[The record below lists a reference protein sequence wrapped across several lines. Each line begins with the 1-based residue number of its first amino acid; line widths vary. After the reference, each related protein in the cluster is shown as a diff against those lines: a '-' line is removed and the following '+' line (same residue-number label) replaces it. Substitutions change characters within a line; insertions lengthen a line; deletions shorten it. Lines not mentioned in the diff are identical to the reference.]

1 MPSAEV
7 AIGTV
12 ASERSALV
20 SVGMPVYNGERF
32 LERTIDSILQQT
44 LQDLE
49 LIISDNA
56 SVDRTRSICES
67 YAAKDPRIRYIRQ
80 PHNIGAI
87 RNYGFV
93 ARAGRA
99 PFFKWSSAN
108 DRCDPMLLEKC
119 VDVLRRDSAAVL
131 CYGRTC
137 IIDGDDNEIGLYEH
151 DLGFEQLQPSE
162 RFIAVRTRMNLNN
175 ASSGVIR
182 REVLDRARVA
192 RRYPD
197 GDMILMAELAL
208 YGAFRR
214 LPDVLLYRRMDPAAA
229 SRFLP
234 ERELREFL
242 DPASPRKGFISWRR
256 HVDCA
261 WTVLR
266 SPIGWREKTAA
277 LEFVLRCAYWDRG
290 KLWQEVRMGGG

>member
-1 MPSAEV
+1 
-7 AIGTV
+7 
-12 ASERSALV
+12 
-20 SVGMPVYNGERF
+20 MPVYNGERF
-32 LERTIDSILQQT
+32 LERTVDSILQQT
-44 LQDLE
+44 LQDFE
-49 LIISDNA
+49 LVISDNA
-56 SVDRTRSICES
+56 SADRTRSICEA
-67 YAAKDPRIRYIRQ
+67 YAAKDPRVRYIRQ
-80 PHNIGAI
+80 PQNIGAI

-93 ARAGRA
+93 ARAARA

-108 DRCDPMLLEKC
+108 DLCHPTLLEKC

-131 CYGRTC
+131 CYGGTC
-137 IIDGDDNEIGLYEH
+137 IIDGDDKEIALYEH
-151 DLGFEQLQPSE
+151 DLAFEQMRPSE
-162 RFIAVRTRMNLNN
+162 RFIAVRSRMNLNN

-182 REVLDRARVA
+182 REVLDRAQVA

-242 DPASPRKGFISWRR
+242 DPAAPRKGFISWRR
-256 HVDCA
+256 HFDCA

-266 SPIGWREKTAA
+266 SPIAWREKAAA
-277 LEFVLRCAYWDRG
+277 LDFVLRSAYWDRG
-290 KLWQEVRMGGG
+290 RLWQEVRMGGG